1 MTTTSIRTC
10 PLCEATC
17 GLELTIEDGSVKV
30 IRGDKEDVFSHGFIC
45 PKGTTLGRLHED
57 PDRLRA
63 PLIKKNSE
71 FVEVSWDEAIAAAGA
86 GLRAIIDAHGASA
99 TAAYVGNPNV
109 HNLAGSLYLRPLLKA
124 LGSPNVFS
132 ASTVDQMPKHVSCG
146 AMFGSPD
153 LIPVPDIDRTDYLLM
168 LGADPYES
176 NGSLA
181 TAPDWPGRMAAIQ
194 ERGGKIVTVD
204 PRKSKTAKASDEH
217 LFIRPGTDAAWVAAL
232 ITTVLEAGDV
242 ELPDFMIGLA
252 DAKEALAGFTA
263 ESVAAATTI
272 PAETTRRIA
281 VEFATAPSAVAY
293 GRMGTHTTEY
303 GTLASWLVDLLNAVT
318 GNLDS
323 PGGAMFPMA
332 AIVTPQAAP
341 GGRGFQ
347 TGRYR
352 SRVGGHP
359 EVRGE
364 MPSAALVEEI
374 QTPGEGQV
382 RALLVVGGNPA
393 RSIPDSERVEAALD
407 QLEFMVAVDVYLTE
421 TARHADVVLP
431 PPSVLE
437 RSHFDVA
444 FTSLM
449 VRNTA
454 NYSPPTFEKPDDHP
468 AEWEILL
475 ALTAAIQ
482 GNDLPVAH
490 MDEAGAAALLAKAL
504 TNPAS
509 PAFGTDQVVAWDE
522 VSRFTGPQRIL
533 DIRLRTGPYGD
544 GFGTNPDG
552 LSLQKLIDN
561 PHGIDLGP
569 LEPRLPLASNN
580 PDGQVHLAPSEFVA
594 DLPRLAAILDT
605 PSTPFVLVGRRQL
618 RSNNSWM
625 HNVEVLVKGKER
637 CTLMMNPADADVLGV
652 DAGGSVTVTSEAGQV
667 DAPVELSEDIM
678 PGVVSLPHGWGHDD
692 PEARLTVAARRPGVN
707 SNVLSNRTDID
718 PLSGNARLN
727 GIPVELALVSSHR
740 AG

>member
-17 GLELTIEDGSVKV
+17 GLELTIEGGSVKV
-30 IRGDKEDVFSHGFIC
+30 IRGDQNDVFSHGFIC

-57 PDRLRA
+57 PDRLRK
-63 PLIKKNSE
+63 PLVKENGE

-86 GLRAIIDAHGASA
+86 GIRRIIHEYGPSA
-99 TAAYVGNPNV
+99 VAAYVGNPNV

-132 ASTVDQMPKHVSCG
+132 ASTVDQMPKHVSSG
-146 AMFGSPD
+146 ATFGNPD

-168 LGADPYES
+168 LGADPHES

-181 TAPDWPGRMAAIQ
+181 TAPDWPGRMRAIQ
-194 ERGGKIVTVD
+194 DRGGKIVTVD
-204 PRKSKTAKASDEH
+204 PRRSKTAKASDEH
-217 LFIRPGTDAAWVAAL
+217 LFIRPGTDAAWLAAL
-232 ITTVLEAGDV
+232 VTSVLEAGGPD
-242 ELPDFMIGLA
+242 LPDFMAGLA
-252 DAKEALAGFTA
+252 EAKAALAPFTPD
-263 ESVAAATTI
+263 SVAAATGI
-272 PAETTRRIA
+272 PAEMTRRIA
-281 VEFATAPSAVAY
+281 TEFSNAPTAVAY
-293 GRMGTHTTEY
+293 GRMGTHTTEF
-303 GTLASWLVDLLNAVT
+303 GTLASWLADLLNAVT

-323 PGGAMFPMA
+323 PGGAMFPLP
-332 AIVTPQAAP
+332 AIVTPKAQV

-352 SRVGGHP
+352 SRVGDHP

-364 MPSAALVEEI
+364 MPSAALVGEI
-374 QTPGEGQV
+374 EIHGEGRV
-382 RALLVVGGNPA
+382 RALLVIGGNPA
-393 RSIPDSERVEAALD
+393 RSIPDSDRVEGALD
-407 QLEFMVAVDVYLTE
+407 QLDFMVVVDPYLSE

-437 RSHFDVA
+437 RAHFDVA

-449 VRNTA
+449 VRNTV
-454 NYSPPTFEKPDDHP
+454 NYSPPTFEKPEDHP

-475 ALTAAIQ
+475 GLAAAIQ
-482 GNDLPVAH
+482 ATDLPVEQ
-490 MDEAGAAALLAKAL
+490 MDEAGAAALLAKSL

-509 PAFGTDQVVAWDE
+509 PAFGADQVIAWDQ
-522 VSRFTGPQRIL
+522 VCRFTGPQRIL

-544 GFGTNPDG
+544 GFGSNPDG
-552 LSLQKLIDN
+552 LSLQRLIDN

-569 LEPRLPLASNN
+569 LEPRLPVASNN
-580 PDGQVHLAPSEFVA
+580 PDGLVHLAPPQFLA
-594 DLPRLAAILDT
+594 DLPRLATNLEAT
-605 PSTPFVLVGRRQL
+605 PDPFVLVGRRQL

-625 HNVEVLVKGKER
+625 HNIEVLVKGKDR
-637 CTLMMNPADADVLGV
+637 CTLLMHPADAESLGIV
-652 DAGGSVTVTSEAGQV
+652 AGEAVSVTSDAGEVR
-667 DAPVELSEDIM
+667 APVELSDDMM

-707 SNVLSNRTDID
+707 SNVLSNRTAID

-727 GIPVELALVSSHR
+727 GIPVDLARVS
-740 AG
+740 